1 MRKLLITLALI
12 APTVAANTLTVEQ
25 ILELQQVRN
34 EAHAAQER
42 VDNSLILT
50 LCHNDETEACIT
62 TMRKLVD
69 QYKHDLIRL
78 HELDKRFTE
87 RLNGQDA
94 AFGEQ

>member
-1 MRKLLITLALI
+1 MRNLILSIALI

-69 QYKHDLIRL
+69 LIRL